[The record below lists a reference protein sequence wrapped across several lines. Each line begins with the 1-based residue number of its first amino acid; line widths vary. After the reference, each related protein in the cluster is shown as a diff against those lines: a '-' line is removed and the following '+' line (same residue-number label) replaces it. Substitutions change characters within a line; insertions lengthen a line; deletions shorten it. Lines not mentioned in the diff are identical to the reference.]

1 MVVDEFFSSPSLS
14 VAATADQLHILRALV
29 QSRCVHHDLAPDAV
43 ADLVLAV
50 DEAASTLVHL
60 TVTCST
66 LTCTVGAEPGGVSVI
81 LTGTTS
87 TRIDT
92 SKTSFSWFVLQNL
105 VDGVALEQCPSAV
118 AGPTEIWAVTVTLD
132 MTLDATHR

>member
-14 VAATADQLHILRALV
+14 VAATADQLHTLRALV
-29 QSRCVHHDLAPDAV
+29 QSRCAHHDLAPDAV

-50 DEAASTLVHL
+50 DEAASTLLHL
-60 TVTCST
+60 TVACST
-66 LTCTVGAEPGGVSVI
+66 LTCTVRVDTSNLSVI

-87 TRIDT
+87 AMVDT
-92 SKTSFSWFVLQNL
+92 SITSYSWFVLQNL

-118 AGPTEIWAVTVTLD
+118 AGPTEIWAVTVTLA
-132 MTLDATHR
+132 MTLDAIHG